1 MAKIIHALTTEKAVG
16 QIEKENKITLIVES
30 TATKKEVKTEV
41 EKTYQLKVKSV
52 NIINAFSGRKK
63 AIVSFKEKGAATQ
76 IASKLK
82 VI

>member
-16 QIEKENKITLIVES
+16 QIERENKITLVVEP
-30 TATKKEVKTEV
+30 TATKKDVKAEV
-41 EKTYQLKVKSV
+41 EKAYQVKVKAV
-52 NIINAFSGRKK
+52 NMINAFNGKKK

-76 IASKLK
+76 IAGKLK